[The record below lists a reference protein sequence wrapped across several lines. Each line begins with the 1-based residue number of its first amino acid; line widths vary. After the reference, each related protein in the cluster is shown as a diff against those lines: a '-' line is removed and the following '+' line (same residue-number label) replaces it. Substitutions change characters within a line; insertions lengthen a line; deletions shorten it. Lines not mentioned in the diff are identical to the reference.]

1 VREWRRERE
10 RRRGWLKWMERV
22 RGLREGK
29 GVSKR
34 QRRGE
39 KEGERERERE
49 RDRRDEPVSL
59 NDDRVVAAVVCDIY

>member
-1 VREWRRERE
+1 
-10 RRRGWLKWMERV
+10 MERV